1 MNFAD
6 RLAKAIKDKGSPI
19 CVGLD
24 PHFELLPEEFKKQKP
39 FEAIWN
45 FNRAILD
52 VISPLV
58 PIVKPQ
64 LAFYERWGVDG
75 IRAFEATIKYAKE
88 LRLLV
93 LVDGKRNDI
102 GSTAQAY
109 AEAYLSSKAG
119 GFGAYIDALTV
130 NAYLGSDGIKPFL
143 EICKKEDKGIF
154 VLVKTSNP
162 SSGEL
167 QDLEMKNGGTVK
179 EQLARN
185 LALWGNDLVG
195 KSGYSSLGAVVG
207 ATYPEDLQNL
217 RKLMPKQFILIPGFG
232 AQGATAKD
240 LQACFDQE
248 GGGAIVNSSRGITFA
263 YREKEYAGM
272 NFAEAAQRAVE
283 KMREELEKTRS

>member
-6 RLAKAIKDKGSPI
+6 RLVQAIKEKGSPI

-24 PHFELLPEEFKKQKP
+24 PHFELLPEAFKKQKP

-52 VISPLV
+52 AISSLV

-64 LAFYERWGVDG
+64 LAFYERWGVEG
-75 IRAFEATIKYAKE
+75 MRAFWETIKYAKE
-88 LRLLV
+88 LGLLV

-109 AEAYLSSKAG
+109 AEAYLSSEAG
-119 GFGAYIDALTV
+119 GFGAYVDALTV
-130 NAYLGSDGIKPFL
+130 NAYLGSDGIRPFV

-167 QDLEMKNGGTVK
+167 QDLELKSGEKLK
-179 EQLARN
+179 EKLAKD
-185 LALWGNDLVG
+185 LALWGQELTG

-207 ATYPEDLQNL
+207 ATYPEDLQSL
-217 RKLMPKQFILIPGFG
+217 RKLMPQQILLIPGFG
-232 AQGATAKD
+232 AQGATAQD
-240 LQACFDQE
+240 LKTCFDQK

-263 YREKEYAGM
+263 YREKEYADLS
-272 NFAEAAQRAVE
+272 FTEAAKRAVLAMQ
-283 KMREELEKTRS
+283 KELTEF